1 MRMVQWLLPVLVL
14 SLAAC
19 DDTAGQPSE
28 PTTPP
33 RLSRITIQDVRA
45 LLGNPSPVT
54 GFVQRNSVVD
64 LLDTAAPQAC
74 SDTQPCVGQ
83 YTIDYTAPD
92 FSCSNDVCLDPL
104 RVPST
109 GVPLSVPVVPTRGDA
124 GSGMAIRIVF
134 DKLLGSAIET
144 VTADPSQPPGH
155 TLTYTLADGIAELD
169 DASGKEVETEKIWD
183 NSGSPT
189 FSSDIM
195 IAPFGP
201 AIVLKP
207 TMPLAPATTYTIKLP
222 STSKLV
228 DREGRAAVGADGNA
242 LPASYSIS
250 FTTEVLTANPG
261 GSFPDFSTA
270 LTKIAPNQLLQFA
283 FWAPIDETS
292 AMVTLTGPSAR

>member
-83 YTIDYTAPD
+83 LPD
-92 FSCSNDVCLDPL
+92 RLHRAGLLVQQRLCPDPL

-134 DKLLGSAIET
+134 DKLLGSAIEPSPPIRHSRRAT
-144 VTADPSQPPGH
+144 RSRTRSRTASPSSTTRGQGDRDGEDLGQQRLAHLQLRHQSRRSVPP
-155 TLTYTLADGIAELD
+155 
-169 DASGKEVETEKIWD
+169 SC
-183 NSGSPT
+183 
-189 FSSDIM
+189 SSRRCRSRRRRRTPSSCR
-195 IAPFGP
+195 ACP
-201 AIVLKP
+201 A
-207 TMPLAPATTYTIKLP
+207 
-222 STSKLV
+222 
-228 DREGRAAVGADGNA
+228 RRCEGRARRSAPTATA

-250 FTTEVLTANPG
+250 FTTEVLTANPAARSPTSRRRRRRSRPTSSCNSRS
-261 GSFPDFSTA
+261 GSRSTRR
-270 LTKIAPNQLLQFA
+270 PR
-283 FWAPIDETS
+283 WSRSP
-292 AMVTLTGPSAR
+292 VRRAR